1 MDCCNETM
9 RGASHRQDLFG
20 FDVGTKSGLLGS
32 AHMSER
38 GKALFDR
45 YVASHM
51 RDPTLAALPVG
62 THVFNLT
69 SLAAES
75 QISLREIVEEV
86 GPLIPAIT
94 KAK

>member
-45 YVASHM
+45 FVASHM
-51 RDPTLAALPVG
+51 RDPTLAALPV
-62 THVFNLT
+62 VFNLT